1 MTIEIEEVTVKDGI
15 VRITAL
21 NCSEENLQKLERL
34 RDDCYQKELQ
44 FVFDTRNN
52 KSDCI
57 YLTYWLHHQKVT
69 AGCKTYGEAF
79 YRIRG
84 TVTTISGKYLEPAYA
99 AGSFYFINYYSQRM
113 KAQKGDHYDDRNER
127 KNDLP

>member
-44 FVFDTRNN
+44 FVFVSTLL
-52 KSDCI
+52 I
-57 YLTYWLHHQKVT
+57 
-69 AGCKTYGEAF
+69 GCT
-79 YRIRG
+79 IR
-84 TVTTISGKYLEPAYA
+84 K
-99 AGSFYFINYYSQRM
+99 
-113 KAQKGDHYDDRNER
+113 
-127 KNDLP
+127 

>member
-21 NCSEENLQKLERL
+21 NCSEEN
-34 RDDCYQKELQ
+34 DCYQKELQ

-84 TVTTISGKYLEPAYA
+84 TVTTISGKYLEPAA
-99 AGSFYFINYYSQRM
+99 
-113 KAQKGDHYDDRNER
+113 
-127 KNDLP
+127 

>member
-34 RDDCYQKELQ
+34 RDDGYQKELQ

-84 TVTTISGKYLEPAYA
+84 TVTTISGKYLEPAA
-99 AGSFYFINYYSQRM
+99 
-113 KAQKGDHYDDRNER
+113 
-127 KNDLP
+127 

>member
-57 YLTYWLHHQKVT
+57 
-69 AGCKTYGEAF
+69 
-79 YRIRG
+79 
-84 TVTTISGKYLEPAYA
+84 
-99 AGSFYFINYYSQRM
+99 
-113 KAQKGDHYDDRNER
+113 
-127 KNDLP
+127 

>member
-69 AGCKTYGEAF
+69 AGCKTYSC
-79 YRIRG
+79 
-84 TVTTISGKYLEPAYA
+84 ISRLFLLYKLLFTAHE
-99 AGSFYFINYYSQRM
+99 SV
-113 KAQKGDHYDDRNER
+113 ER
-127 KNDLP
+127 RSL

>member
-57 YLTYWLHHQKVT
+57 YLTYWLHHQKVS

-84 TVTTISGKYLEPAYA
+84 TVTTISGKYLEPAA
-99 AGSFYFINYYSQRM
+99 
-113 KAQKGDHYDDRNER
+113 
-127 KNDLP
+127 

>member
-69 AGCKTYGEAF
+69 AGCK
-79 YRIRG
+79 R
-84 TVTTISGKYLEPAYA
+84 TVKHSTESEVLLPPYQ
-99 AGSFYFINYYSQRM
+99 GST
-113 KAQKGDHYDDRNER
+113 
-127 KNDLP
+127 

>member
-1 MTIEIEEVTVKDGI
+1 MPWEIEEVTVKDGI

-57 YLTYWLHHQKVT
+57 SYLL
-69 AGCKTYGEAF
+69 
-79 YRIRG
+79 
-84 TVTTISGKYLEPAYA
+84 A
-99 AGSFYFINYYSQRM
+99 APSESDSRM
-113 KAQKGDHYDDRNER
+113 QNVR
-127 KNDLP
+127 